1 MDLIF
6 NILLDIAF
14 EIRYHDDAM
23 SFYLMSCRHKS
34 LVSALIMFMVMLCTT
49 SPLVWHSD
57 NLTFCHALYQN
68 NTPSPHWMYPSYLLS
83 YPLCLASKIF
93 PFLNVYLLYL
103 YGLLIG
109 CATAVLHVSRSQG
122 NGLGSSV
129 GQAGLLFACY
139 IIFFIPQHIEYPWIS
154 FLAGGCGCMLVFH
167 SLYQE
172 RPSAKELLS
181 GAALFFGGILLRHDS
196 CLGCAPFI
204 GVATLFLLKPASGVR
219 HWVNL
224 NGRRLVVPILCLCG
238 IAFVSLVQYYPAQ
251 RSYRGG
257 NLIHLHTVRMNFYD
271 YSDRSG
277 IDKRRE
283 YDAAGID
290 QASVELLQGHLFED
304 AAVQTPDWWERAGRI
319 RVKNNPRSAI
329 FKRDTVAYII
339 DRFLRWGYHFLVFT
353 LIALWSTSN
362 RRGIGKIYPLAML
375 AAFYFGIF
383 VCCIR
388 LRCHETPIMSL
399 SYFYLPMLLVGYKP
413 ALPPAGKALIKRVC
427 FFASAFL
434 AMLAIMLLGGKVHVF
449 YLLIALFLVVTYPWA
464 GCTRR
469 QMKMGHILAS
479 GWLVSVFLLYF
490 FTEYQS
496 HISLFGGFRQTY
508 SSHGAEHDSLVRY
521 ATGHP
526 KLIFLCNAQAYRA
539 LAYPS
544 SALISPRAPYVC
556 NIIEWGDWKTMLPH
570 RLLQREKLGIR
581 NEVLCVLDERMR
593 FVLRNNER
601 VESLVRYLRDHY
613 GISVEFV
620 EEYRLGEEYAV
631 YRALVSGGS
640 PSLPHVPAPRGGEA
654 LLDG

>member
-1 MDLIF
+1 M
-6 NILLDIAF
+6 
-14 EIRYHDDAM
+14 RYHGVTM

-49 SPLVWHSD
+49 SPLMWHSD

-68 NTPSPHWMYPSYLLS
+68 NTPSPHWLHPSYLLS

-103 YGLLIG
+103 YGVLIG

-139 IIFFIPQHIEYPWIS
+139 IIFFIPQHIEYAWIS

-172 RPSAKELLS
+172 RPSAMELLS

-219 HWVNL
+219 HWVKI

-251 RSYRGG
+251 GSYRGG
-257 NLIHLHTVRMNFYD
+257 NLIHLHTARMSFFD
-271 YSDRSG
+271 YLERSG

-304 AAVQTPDWWERAGRI
+304 SAVQTPDWWERAGRI

-339 DRFLRWGYHFLVFT
+339 DRFLRCGYHFLVFT

-362 RRGIGKIYPLAML
+362 RRGIGKIYPLTML
-375 AAFYFGIF
+375 AAFYFGVFI
-383 VCCIR
+383 CCTR
-388 LRCHETPIMSL
+388 LRCHVTPIMSL

-413 ALPPAGKALIKRVC
+413 ALPPAGKDLIKRVC

-434 AMLAIMLLGGKVHVF
+434 LMLAIMLLREKVHVF
-449 YLLIALFLVVTYPWA
+449 YLLITLFLVVTYPLA
-464 GCTRR
+464 GFVRR
-469 QMKMGHILAS
+469 QMKMGYILAS
-479 GWLVSVFLLYF
+479 GWLVSVFLLCF
-490 FTEYQS
+490 FTKYQS

-526 KLIFLCNAQAYRA
+526 ELIFLCNQLAYRA

-556 NIIEWGDWKTMLPH
+556 NIIEWGDWKTILPH

-593 FVLRNNER
+593 FVLPNNER
-601 VESLVRYLRDHY
+601 VESLVHYLRDHY

-640 PSLPHVPAPRGGEA
+640 PSLPHVPTPRGGEA